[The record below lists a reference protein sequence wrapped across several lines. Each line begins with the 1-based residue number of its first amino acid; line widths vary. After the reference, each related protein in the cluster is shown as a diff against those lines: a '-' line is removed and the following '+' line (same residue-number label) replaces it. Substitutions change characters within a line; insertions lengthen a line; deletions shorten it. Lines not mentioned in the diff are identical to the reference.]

1 MKHLFRATK
10 IGWEKEKKVY
20 GLILMPIPK
29 KKQKRS
35 SSHIKELR
43 SEVIPILVTNVMGK
57 SIMM

>member
-10 IGWEKEKKVY
+10 IGWEKEKEGVWFDSDAYSKE
-20 GLILMPIPK
+20 
-29 KKQKRS
+29 KQKRS

>member
-10 IGWEKEKKVY
+10 SAGKRKKKVY
-20 GLILMPIPK
+20 GLILMPIQK

>member
-1 MKHLFRATK
+1 M
-10 IGWEKEKKVY
+10 
-20 GLILMPIPK
+20 ILMPIQK

-43 SEVIPILVTNVMGK
+43 SEVIPILVKNVMGK

>member
-10 IGWEKEKKVY
+10 IGWEKEKEGVW
-20 GLILMPIPK
+20 LILMPIPK

-35 SSHIKELR
+35 SSHIKELH

-57 SIMM
+57 SIMK